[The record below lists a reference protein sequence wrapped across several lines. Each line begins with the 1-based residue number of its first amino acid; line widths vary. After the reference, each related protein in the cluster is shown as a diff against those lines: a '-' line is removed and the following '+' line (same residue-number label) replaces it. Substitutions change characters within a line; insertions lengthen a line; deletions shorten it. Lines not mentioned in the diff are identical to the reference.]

1 MPTGWD
7 PKPERPMLRIGQI
20 DYANV
25 YPIFH
30 HLEKEKGFKLIKG
43 VPSYLN
49 TAIREGVID
58 LSPCSCIEYARNP
71 ESYYIIPD
79 ISISSINE
87 VKSVMLFS
95 DMPIEELGGKEV
107 YLTTESGTSVIL
119 FEILMRERY
128 GIVPEFTKENP
139 EAPAKVH
146 IGDTA
151 LFGYY
156 NDKSKYIYDLGKLWK
171 EFTGL
176 PFVFALWIIRKDTA
190 DAHREETKAFVELLG
205 RIKKDSKGNLA
216 SLIDH
221 YQMKELTSYQII
233 DYWEII
239 NYDLSENHIKGLLN
253 YYSLAVKIGR
263 LKKMPSLDFFV

>member
-1 MPTGWD
+1 
-7 PKPERPMLRIGQI
+7 MLKIGQI

-30 HLEKEKGFKLIKG
+30 YLQKMDGFKLVKG

-49 TAIREGVID
+49 TAIREGGID
-58 LSPCSCIEYARNP
+58 LSACSCIEYARNP
-71 ESYYIIPD
+71 EKYYIIPN
-79 ISISSINE
+79 ISISCINE

-95 DMPIEELGGKEV
+95 DLPIEELEGEEV
-107 YLTTESGTSVIL
+107 FLTSESGTSVVL

-128 GIVPEFTKENP
+128 GINPVFTKEN
-139 EAPAKVH
+139 ENAKAKVY

-156 NDKSKYIYDLGKLWK
+156 NDKAKYIYDLGSLWN

-190 DAHREETKAFVELLG
+190 DRDREEASKFVDLLG
-205 RIKKDSKGNLA
+205 RIKRDSKTNLA
-216 SLIDH
+216 ALIDH
-221 YQMKELTSYQII
+221 YKMKGLTSWQII

-239 NYDLSENHIKGLLN
+239 NYDLSDAHIQGLLK
-253 YYSLAVKIGR
+253 YYSYAAKIGR
-263 LKKMPSLDFFV
+263 IKKVPSLDFFI